1 MVAGCEI
8 NDNPFAPL
16 CRACKDKIAAEGD
29 ATPIAW
35 MPRDHRF
42 VEKLATPDVTIAD
55 IIGDVDP
62 IRAARGGRDLSDE
75 LTIHYG
81 LLPRANRGIFA
92 INELPDL
99 AGKIQ
104 VGLFNIMQEGD
115 IQIKGYPLRLPLDV
129 LIVFTANPE
138 DYTARGKIITPLKDR
153 IGAEIRTHY
162 PSTVA
167 EGMTV
172 TNQEA
177 WVGRDPARKIDVP
190 EYLRE
195 VIEEI
200 AFQAREDKRVDKRS
214 GVSQRLPITTLESAV
229 SSAEQRAARTGEKCG
244 IARIADIYAAMP
256 AITGKL
262 ELEYEGE
269 LKGADTI
276 ARELIRSA
284 VGRVFSKRFGE
295 VSFQPVIQWFE
306 LGGELK
312 LPEAGE
318 HRRALRTT
326 LENPRADGTCRQ
338 ARRQRSQRRRL
349 CISSSR
355 NDSRRPLGASPHR
368 PQRRARLL
376 RGKAAATGAARESES
391 PAPAIQLAVS
401 NRKQR
406 VRGNSSSGALGPTM
420 KFIKYGKYVGEPAD
434 AIDLEELV
442 KKLGNF
448 FLQSGFESQ
457 FYGVSEMD
465 PEKSME
471 ALKDAILRALQEG
484 DLMPEGAMSDELREM
499 LQNPNARQNQEV
511 KDLIEKLME
520 RMAQEGYIN
529 PQQPPQVTPPPQSSA
544 RGQVGEAQER
554 DTEARF
560 EITDKTIDFLGFK
573 TLQDLLG
580 SLGRSSFGRH
590 ATRDLATG
598 IETSGASRQ
607 YEFGDTMNLDISET
621 LFNAV
626 RRDGAKVPVE
636 ITYKDLMVHQCE
648 YYSSCATVV
657 LLDCSHSMILYGED
671 RFTPAKRVAM
681 ALSHLIRTQYPGD
694 TLNLV
699 LFHDSAEEVP
709 IGELARVQVGPYYTN
724 TREGLRMAQR
734 ILLRQKK
741 DMRQIIMITDG
752 KPSALTLEDGRIYK
766 NAFGLDPFVVGQTLE
781 EVNKCKR
788 AGILINTFMLAS
800 DYSLINFVQ
809 KITEMCRGKA
819 YFTTPYTLGQYLL
832 MDYMQRKTKQI
843 H

>member
-1 MVAGCEI
+1 
-8 NDNPFAPL
+8 
-16 CRACKDKIAAEGD
+16 
-29 ATPIAW
+29 
-35 MPRDHRF
+35 
-42 VEKLATPDVTIAD
+42 
-55 IIGDVDP
+55 
-62 IRAARGGRDLSDE
+62 
-75 LTIHYG
+75 
-81 LLPRANRGIFA
+81 
-92 INELPDL
+92 
-99 AGKIQ
+99 
-104 VGLFNIMQEGD
+104 
-115 IQIKGYPLRLPLDV
+115 
-129 LIVFTANPE
+129 
-138 DYTARGKIITPLKDR
+138 
-153 IGAEIRTHY
+153 
-162 PSTVA
+162 
-167 EGMTV
+167 
-172 TNQEA
+172 
-177 WVGRDPARKIDVP
+177 
-190 EYLRE
+190 
-195 VIEEI
+195 
-200 AFQAREDKRVDKRS
+200 
-214 GVSQRLPITTLESAV
+214 
-229 SSAEQRAARTGEKCG
+229 
-244 IARIADIYAAMP
+244 
-256 AITGKL
+256 
-262 ELEYEGE
+262 
-269 LKGADTI
+269 
-276 ARELIRSA
+276 
-284 VGRVFSKRFGE
+284 
-295 VSFQPVIQWFE
+295 
-306 LGGELK
+306 
-312 LPEAGE
+312 
-318 HRRALRTT
+318 
-326 LENPRADGTCRQ
+326 
-338 ARRQRSQRRRL
+338 
-349 CISSSR
+349 
-355 NDSRRPLGASPHR
+355 
-368 PQRRARLL
+368 
-376 RGKAAATGAARESES
+376 
-391 PAPAIQLAVS
+391 
-401 NRKQR
+401 
-406 VRGNSSSGALGPTM
+406 M

-471 ALKDAILRALQEG
+471 ALRDAILRALQEG
-484 DLMPEGAMSDELREM
+484 DLMPEGSMSDELREM
-499 LQNPNARQNQEV
+499 LQNPNARQSQEV
-511 KDLIEKLME
+511 RDLIEKLMD

-544 RGQVGEAQER
+544 RGQVGQAQGR
-554 DTEARF
+554 DTETRF

-598 IETSGASRQ
+598 IETSGASRE
-607 YEFGDTMNLDISET
+607 YEFGDTLNLDVSET

-694 TLNLV
+694 TLSLV

-800 DYSLINFVQ
+800 DYSLVHFVQ